1 MRLDPSLNVTPEGS
15 LVDLPVAVG
24 NVAEDREGKNQLP
37 EERLQEA
44 PFGTANMGTSDTCV
58 KTKPESTIREAPRII
73 QRAKEV
79 SREEAIAS
87 T

>member
-15 LVDLPVAVG
+15 LVDVPVAVG
-24 NVAEDREGKNQLP
+24 NTAEDRERKNQLP
-37 EERLQEA
+37 EEGLQGA
-44 PFGTANMGTSDTCV
+44 PFETVNMGISDMCV

-73 QRAKEV
+73 KRTKEA

-87 T
+87 I